1 MPPAA
6 RMGDTTSHAGTIGTP
21 PPSAMATVSTVLI
34 GGKPAAV
41 VGSLHVCK
49 VPVHLA
55 LGPANVITPSPTGA
69 RTGPVLIGGL
79 PAARVGDPTACTAT
93 IVTGAFNVLIGDGS

>member
-6 RMGDTTSHAGTIGTP
+6 RLGDTTSHAGTIGP
-21 PPSAMATVSTVLI
+21 PPPPAAATVSTVLI

-55 LGPANVITPSPTGA
+55 LGPANVITPAPGGALTGQ
-69 RTGPVLIGGL
+69 VLIGGL
-79 PAARVGDPTACTAT
+79 PAARVGDRTTCQAN
-93 IVTGAFNVLIGDGS
+93 IVTGAFNVLIGGAL